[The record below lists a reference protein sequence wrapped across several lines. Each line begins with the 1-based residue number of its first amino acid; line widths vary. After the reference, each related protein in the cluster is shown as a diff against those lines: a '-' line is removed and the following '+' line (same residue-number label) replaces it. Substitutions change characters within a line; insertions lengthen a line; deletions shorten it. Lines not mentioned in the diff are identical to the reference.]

1 MLRYNKVIFF
11 ILLFIPLMIFPQEI
25 DLSKEYSMD
34 EFQNGV
40 RAFHNAEYERAITFF
55 IKSLGF
61 DPDNHLARYFLGD
74 SYRKAGYEN
83 NAIFVWNNLLSLG
96 YTELSLRNKVSY
108 LYNKKGMLSE
118 ININK
123 NFLLREDIKGYYEG
137 SSSPLFLKPSQIFVD
152 NNNHYFIASFM
163 TGTVLELDPNLDV
176 VKNHF
181 PLPTKFKKPF
191 GVVVN
196 REDDLFVSDFEN
208 DQVIKFDKMGIV
220 KAKIGFK
227 GIGEGALL
235 GPEYLLLDNEENLY
249 VADSG
254 NHRVNKYNNK
264 GEILFAIGSGSDG
277 NVEGKLK
284 KPAGMYY
291 FKDKVYVCDREL
303 GKVFVYD
310 KSGNYLYSFGEG
322 VLEKPYDITRDNYNR
337 FLIICEKK
345 IWAYEEEN
353 DLWYIEDAVGNRL
366 SRGTSITMD
375 KENNLFAT
383 DFNTSRLLVFSH
395 ERERY
400 TNLNLNI
407 ERVFSQ
413 KFSDVHVALTVEK
426 DDFSVPAGINTSNVT
441 IYENGKIVPIV
452 GDVFTKDRDEI
463 TDIAI
468 VFDNNYNMQKYKK
481 DLRVI
486 MDNWLKNIGDN
497 TNVAFFAMKG
507 EDTVLL
513 NDFGSTR
520 LSILDSIDTAG
531 FTSSTDKGASIKFS
545 INHMLRR
552 FSKKAVIFVTNSIET
567 GNDFEKFQVD
577 NCIALATNNN
587 IPIYVVSFGENS
599 LSEIN
604 EYIAK
609 KTDGD
614 YYKVYKRG
622 DLKDLMK
629 RIEDSKGRE
638 IIFSYSSRAV
648 SRFGDEPITVMVEIN
663 YGGMSGVAK
672 SIYYPARQRIVF

>member
-1 MLRYNKVIFF
+1 MIKYINAILF
-11 ILLFIPLMIFPQEI
+11 ILLCIPFMVFSQEI

-40 RAFHNAEYERAITFF
+40 RSFHNAEYERAITFF
-55 IKSLGF
+55 IKSLSF
-61 DPDNHLARYFLGD
+61 NPDNHLARYFLGD

-96 YTELSLRNKVSY
+96 YTERSLRNKVSY

-123 NFLLREDIKGYYEG
+123 NFLLREDIKGYYED
-137 SSSPLFLKPSQIFVD
+137 SSSPLFLKPSQIFID

-163 TGTVLELDPNLDV
+163 TGAVLELDPNLNV

-181 PLPTKFKKPF
+181 PLPNKFKKPF
-191 GVVVN
+191 GVAVN
-196 REDDLFVSDFEN
+196 REGDLFVSDFES

-227 GIGEGALL
+227 GIGRGALL

-249 VADSG
+249 VVDSG
-254 NHRVNKYNNK
+254 NHRVNKYSSK
-264 GEILFAIGSGSDG
+264 GEILFSIGSGGDG
-277 NVEGKLK
+277 NDEGKLQ

-291 FKDKVYVCDREL
+291 FNDKIYACDREA

-322 VLEKPYDITRDNYNR
+322 VLEKPYDITRDNYGR

-353 DLWYIEDAVGNRL
+353 ELWYIEEAVGNRL
-366 SRGTSITMD
+366 SRGISIAMD
-375 KENNLFAT
+375 KENNLFAA
-383 DFNTSRLLVFSH
+383 DFNTSRLLIFSH

-413 KFSDVHVALTVEK
+413 KFPDVHVALTVEK
-426 DDFSVPAGINTSNVT
+426 DDFSVPSGINTNNIT

-452 GDVFTKDRDEI
+452 GDVYTKDRDEI
-463 TDIAI
+463 TDVAVI
-468 VFDNNYNMQKYKK
+468 FDNNYNMRNYKN
-481 DLRVI
+481 DFRVI
-486 MDNWLKNIGDN
+486 MDNWLRNIGEN

-507 EDTVLL
+507 DDTVLL
-513 NDFGSTR
+513 NDFESTR
-520 LSILDSIDTAG
+520 LSILDSIDSAG
-531 FTSSTDKGASIKFS
+531 FTPSTDKGAAIKFS
-545 INHMLRR
+545 IYHMLRR
-552 FSKKAVIFVTNSIET
+552 FSKKAVIFVTNSLET
-567 GNDFEKFQVD
+567 GGDFEKFQVE
-577 NCIALATNNN
+577 NSIALAANNN
-587 IPIYVVSFGENS
+587 IPVYVVSFGENS
-599 LSEIN
+599 LSEIY

-609 KTDGD
+609 KTGGD
-614 YYKVYKRG
+614 YYRVYKSG
-622 DLKDLMK
+622 DLQDLVK
-629 RIEDSKGRE
+629 KIEESRGRDL
-638 IIFSYSSRAV
+638 IFSYSSRAL
-648 SRFGDEPITVMVEIN
+648 SRFGDEPITVTVEIN
-663 YGGMSGVAK
+663 YGGMSGAAK